1 MQILKQNQW
10 LVYVLCAVVA
20 ISPAYYVWV
29 HFPEIR
35 SKAPER
41 QKAQLA
47 GIFGLA
53 AIPFIG
59 VCIGILLERYGRS
72 KN

>member
-20 ISPAYYVWV
+20 ITPAYYVWV

-35 SKAPER
+35 SSVPER
-41 QKAQLA
+41 QEAQLA

-53 AIPFIG
+53 AVPFMG
-59 VCIGILLERYGRS
+59 VCVGILLERYGR
-72 KN
+72 KK